1 MVREILKER
10 IAQKLAGPMPNA
22 DPNLMLNCPKCPRPL
37 VYITKA
43 GDVFIYECPEHGR
56 WALTPQGRLEP
67 QAKLVH

>member
-1 MVREILKER
+1 MGSDV
-10 IAQKLAGPMPNA
+10 
-22 DPNLMLNCPKCPRPL
+22 MLNCPNCPRPL

-56 WALTPQGRLEP
+56 WALTPEGRLEP